1 MNIPEIVIA
10 IFLKKIYAI
19 NMHEHDFSY
28 VVCVTRNVSG
38 NSFIKIQD

>member
-19 NMHEHDFSY
+19 NMHEHEHD
-28 VVCVTRNVSG
+28 TVSTGIEG
-38 NSFIKIQD
+38 NKKYEILF